1 MIKSLKERDGDL
13 INNWY
18 IACTSKELSKK
29 PISRVI
35 YDTKI
40 VLFRDSKNISTCLI
54 NRCPHRG
61 TPLSKGFCINDTLQC
76 SYHGWQFDKSG
87 IVKNIPSEGKEETK
101 TKRKVQ
107 SFPTHEKD
115 GVIWVWF
122 GEEGREDISLIWD
135 FPHRHDKDWH
145 SYYMITDFNNEV
157 TNLVENFVDV
167 PHTVWVHKGWFRN
180 RSFQHIPAVVTTE
193 NGVVNVDYDQP
204 NDDIGVFIKPF
215 LNPKNEPMI
224 HTDKFIF
231 PNITRVDY
239 SFGSHFK
246 YVINSQCTPVST
258 FNSRVYTYIA
268 YKIPLAGG
276 LIKPFLNFYT
286 RKVIE
291 QDVVIMEHQKE
302 NLINEEKPRFQST
315 IADEPHIQIEFLRE
329 QGIIGSEKVF
339 EHKKKKEISFYI

>member
-1 MIKSLKERDGDL
+1 MIKSLKERDGNL

-29 PISRVI
+29 PISRII

-40 VLFRDSKNISTCLI
+40 VLFRDKSNTASCLI
-54 NRCPHRG
+54 DRCPHRG
-61 TPLSKGFCINDTLQC
+61 TPLSKGFCTNSNLQC
-76 SYHGWQFDKSG
+76 SYHGWQFDKEG
-87 IVKNIPSEGKEETK
+87 VVKNIPSEGSEETK
-101 TKRKVQ
+101 TKRKIKHY
-107 SFPTHEKD
+107 PTHEKD

-122 GEEGREDISLIWD
+122 GEEGKEDISKIWD
-135 FPHRHDKDWH
+135 FPHRHDKSWN
-145 SYYMITDFNNEV
+145 SYYMVTEFNNEV
-157 TNLVENFVDV
+157 TNLAENFVDV

-180 RSFQHIPAVVTTE
+180 RSFQHVPAKVTTE

-204 NDDIGVFIKPF
+204 NDDIGVLIKPF

-258 FNSRVYTYIA
+258 FKSRVYTYIG
-268 YKIPLAGG
+268 YKVPFGG
-276 LIKPFLNFYT
+276 SLIKPFLNFYT
-286 RKVIE
+286 RQVIE
-291 QDVVIMEHQKE
+291 QDVVIMDHQKE

-329 QGIIGSEKVF
+329 LGIKGSDKVL
-339 EHKKKKEISFYI
+339 EHKKEKDISFYI